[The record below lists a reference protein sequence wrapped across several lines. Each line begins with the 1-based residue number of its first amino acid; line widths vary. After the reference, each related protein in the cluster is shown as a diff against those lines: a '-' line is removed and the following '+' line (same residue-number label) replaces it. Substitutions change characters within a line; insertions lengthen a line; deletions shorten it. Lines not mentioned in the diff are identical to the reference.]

1 MQTVPAEKKEQ
12 KENTMQNQFKIII
25 LEDND
30 FYNNL
35 LTRQLQNYTD
45 AIAEDK
51 GYEIEIQSYTNA
63 SDCIRNLKPDTD
75 VAIVDYYLGDSKN
88 ALDML
93 KVIKEKSP
101 DCKVV
106 VISQVRNIK
115 TSFETL
121 NEGAFTFIY
130 KDRDALMNSCH
141 LVEDVINERMR
152 A

>member
-1 MQTVPAEKKEQ
+1 MQS
-12 KENTMQNQFKIII
+12 QFKIVI

-30 FYNNL
+30 FYNHL

-51 GYEIEIQSYTNA
+51 GYEFDIQSYTNP

-75 VAIVDYYLGDSKN
+75 VAILDYYLGDSN
-88 ALDML
+88 GLDML
-93 KVIKEKSP
+93 RVIKDKAP
-101 DCKVV
+101 DCRVV
-106 VISQVRNIK
+106 IISQVKNMK

-130 KDRDALMNSCH
+130 KDRDALVQSCH
-141 LVEDVINERMR
+141 LVEDIVNERRR